1 MGRVRR
7 WSGAAVALAFGA
19 LMTVAPTAAAAPA
32 AELPNDPGAVSQWGL
47 SSIRA
52 PEAWAISRGAGIT
65 VAVIDSGVDL
75 NHEDLRE
82 DNTHESQIVGAASCR
97 NGTCADGGG
106 TDDYGHGTHVAGI
119 IAATADN
126 GLGVAGVAPDAKVL
140 AIKVLYK
147 PSGCASCEAT
157 GSAEDVTAAID
168 YAIAR
173 GAQVINLSLG
183 STIQSVLG
191 PSFADAIKRAWAAGV
206 IAVVAAGNDFI
217 LGSGF
222 SNEPAIVVSALN
234 RAGAKAQPY
243 SNGVGAAMWG
253 LAAPGGESDDSA
265 SCQTSPNGILSTYWS
280 VDNDRDN
287 YACIAGTSMAAPHV
301 AGAVAILRSAGV
313 SPQETVDRLLSS
325 ARDIAPA
332 GPDST
337 FGSGG
342 LDIAAAVDGL
352 TPTGSGPGVS
362 TTPTTDEVPAP
373 PPTTAATS
381 LPPATQPSSTVTT
394 APPPTSEAPQVTL
407 PRAATVEVN
416 PGNSGSNLPG
426 AWVTAAVAL
435 TLAVGSAAG
444 WYLLRGADWARRTPR

>member
-7 WSGAAVALAFGA
+7 WSGAAVALTLGA
-19 LMTVAPTAAAAPA
+19 LMTVAPAVAAAPA
-32 AELPNDPGAVSQWGL
+32 AELPNDPGAASQWGL
-47 SSIRA
+47 TSIRA
-52 PEAWAISRGAGIT
+52 PEAWAISRGTGIT
-65 VAVIDSGVDL
+65 VAVIDSGIDL
-75 NHEDLRE
+75 NHEDLQG
-82 DNTHESQIVGAASCR
+82 QIVGAASCR
-97 NGTCADGGG
+97 NGTCEDQGGS
-106 TDDYGHGTHVAGI
+106 DDYGHGTHVAGI
-119 IAATADN
+119 IAATTGN
-126 GLGVAGVAPDAKVL
+126 GLGIAGVAPDAKIL
-140 AIKVLYK
+140 GIKVLYK
-147 PSGCASCEAT
+147 PSGCPSCESA

-168 YAIAR
+168 YAVAR

-191 PSFADAIKRAWAAGV
+191 PSFADAIRRAWAAGV

-280 VDNDRDN
+280 ADNDRDN

-313 SPQETVDRLLSS
+313 SPQQTVDRLLSS

-332 GPDST
+332 GRDST
-337 FGSGG
+337 FGSGS

-352 TPTGSGPGVS
+352 TPTSNGPGVS
-362 TTPTTDEVPAP
+362 TTPTTVEVPVP

-381 LPPATQPSSTVTT
+381 VPPATQPSSTVTT

-407 PRAATVEVN
+407 PRAANVEVN
-416 PGNSGSNLPG
+416 QGNNGNDLPG
-426 AWVTAAVAL
+426 AWVTAAVGL